1 MKTKSILA
9 ELKHAAGNV
18 KWSHKDGKFIAI
30 FGGRG
35 IATVIGPQWKNYQ
48 IRTKAWAIQKE
59 LIDAKKGELNAETE
73 ELWDRK
79 TGKRVVTGAPLP
91 TMGRN
96 RK

>member
-1 MKTKSILA
+1 MKTNNILA

-18 KWSHKDGKFIAI
+18 KWSHKNGKFIAI

-35 IATVIGPQWKNYQ
+35 IATEIGPEWKNYQ

-59 LIDAKKGELNAETE
+59 LIDAKKGDLNAETE

-79 TGKRVVTGAPLP
+79 TGKRVVTGAALGPL
-91 TMGRN
+91 GQN